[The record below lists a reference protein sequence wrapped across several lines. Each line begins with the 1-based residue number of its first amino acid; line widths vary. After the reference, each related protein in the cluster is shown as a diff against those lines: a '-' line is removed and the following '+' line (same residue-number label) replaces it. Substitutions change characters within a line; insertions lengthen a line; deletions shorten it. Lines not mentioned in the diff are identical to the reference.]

1 MRTVKFLHGD
11 TDILTYQGL
20 WNHTELMKRLR
31 GPLVAC
37 WYCRCVALAGLIV
50 VLSLTTLT

>member
-31 GPLVAC
+31 GPLAAC